1 MTWDER
7 LGLQNFLTL
16 NYNDLK
22 QKLARRLGNPELA
35 GDALQ
40 DTWLRLE
47 GKLSR
52 GQVKNPGAYLFRMAC
67 NVAIDHLR
75 SESRRLSS
83 DEIDAILDLADPA
96 PGPAPT
102 VQAQM
107 ELDALTRIMRELP
120 ERQCTILLLVRLE
133 RLPQREVAIRLGISL
148 RLVELE
154 LQRAQE
160 YCAARLDH

>member
-7 LGLQNFLTL
+7 LGLQGFLTL
-16 NYNDLK
+16 NYADLK
-22 QKLARRLGNPELA
+22 QKLSRRLGNPELA

-47 GKLSR
+47 DKPAR

-67 NVAIDHLR
+67 NVAIDQLR

-83 DEIDAILDLADPA
+83 GEIDAILDLADPA

-120 ERQCTILLLVRLE
+120 ERQCTILLMVRLE
-133 RLPQREVAIRLGISL
+133 RLPQREVATRLGISL

-160 YCAARLDH
+160 YCAARLDR